1 MRLKSLT
8 SSGIS
13 NRIQYILRSRFC
25 IYSRNIE
32 WRCAVLRL
40 GFQGKHGAI
49 SSAYFDLFRLRKNQY
64 FRKFLARFRVGKH
77 FHFQSLQ
84 YFYIEIERC
93 MLHFLVKRQ

>member
-1 MRLKSLT
+1 
-8 SSGIS
+8 
-13 NRIQYILRSRFC
+13 
-25 IYSRNIE
+25 
-32 WRCAVLRL
+32 
-40 GFQGKHGAI
+40 
-49 SSAYFDLFRLRKNQY
+49 LRKNQY